1 MEILW
6 PALGIAV
13 IVIFVFYV
21 LAHYWQRL
29 LRQQS
34 WTIRRLSERVQSLEE
49 MADPEWRRRLGEA
62 TPVPLEQA
70 FSFSFRLG
78 DRFWRDSVH
87 LSEDDLKFVREH
99 GSFVGAV
106 KLERWRS
113 HTVATI
119 SEVLPDGKAAGWR
132 SRALDI
138 YSDPFKGGDA
148 ISLWELALAR
158 PGLSAE
164 RPPSLELRLRAN
176 SLELRGRLLFSAQ
189 RTSGDRH
196 GAGTD
201 DGEVIFFRV
210 PLDIA
215 RLAEF
220 RSHDPAEAA
229 NNGGGNS
236 GGGVQSVNGNSWQAF
251 YFHQDDDL
259 DIEWQLRSC
268 DLTRKSEWDR
278 WKILESA
285 AMPMATKE

>member
-34 WTIRRLSERVQSLEE
+34 WTIRRLSDRVQSLED
-49 MADPEWRRRLGEA
+49 MADPEWRRKLGEA
-62 TPVPLEQA
+62 TPVPLERA

-78 DRFWRDSVH
+78 DRFWRDAVH
-87 LSEDDLKFVREH
+87 LNEDDQKYVREC
-99 GSFVGAV
+99 GNFVGAV

-119 SEVLPDGKAAGWR
+119 AEVQPDSKATGWR
-132 SRALDI
+132 TRELDI

-148 ISLWELALAR
+148 ISLWELALAP

-176 SLELRGRLLFSAQ
+176 SLELRGRLLSAAQ
-189 RTSGDRH
+189 RTSGNGRE
-196 GAGTD
+196 AGTE

-210 PLDIA
+210 PLDTA

-220 RSHDPAEAA
+220 RSQDPAATA
-229 NNGGGNS
+229 DNGGN
-236 GGGVQSVNGNSWQAF
+236 QSVNGDSWRTF

-268 DLTRKSEWDR
+268 DLTRKSDWER

-285 AMPMATKE
+285 AMPMAARE